1 MKNTTTVVQG
11 RSQYP
16 TGVHT
21 CVLKGG
27 SLRLAVTGYSR
38 TQEMWGGVSMV
49 SCSEIFVLGNSK
61 TFYLVLVFCHLPPIV
76 SIVLDWPKTK
86 AGCFRIRFL
95 L

>member
-1 MKNTTTVVQG
+1 
-11 RSQYP
+11 
-16 TGVHT
+16 
-21 CVLKGG
+21 
-27 SLRLAVTGYSR
+27 
-38 TQEMWGGVSMV
+38 MV